1 MKEQYDD
8 IAQAIIKAAYHL
20 GNGDALTNG
29 VGAIEGH
36 AMHSK
41 EGLQEIAAALEGGLQ
56 EIATAT
62 ERGLESI
69 AESIASLDRPTQ
81 DIGYAIRELAEA
93 VQGLKQNE
101 R

>member
-1 MKEQYDD
+1 MKDNV
-8 IAQAIIKAAYHL
+8 IAQAIIDAAQHL
-20 GNGDALTNG
+20 GNGNATTNG
-29 VGAIEGH
+29 MGAIEGH
-36 AMHSK
+36 AMLNK
-41 EGLQEIAAALEGGLQ
+41 EGLQEIAGAL
-56 EIATAT
+56 

>member
-1 MKEQYDD
+1 MKEQYDG

-41 EGLQEIAAALEGGLQ
+41 EGLQEIAAALE
-56 EIATAT
+56 
-62 ERGLESI
+62 RGLESI

>member
-1 MKEQYDD
+1 MKDNA
-8 IAQAIIKAAYHL
+8 IAQAIIDAAQHL
-20 GNGDALTNG
+20 GNGNATTNG
-29 VGAIEGH
+29 MGAIEGH
-36 AMHSK
+36 AMLNK
-41 EGLQEIAAALEGGLQ
+41 EGLQEIAGAL
-56 EIATAT
+56 

>member
-41 EGLQEIAAALEGGLQ
+41 EGLQEIAAALE
-56 EIATAT
+56 
-62 ERGLESI
+62 RGLESI

-101 R
+101 

>member
-1 MKEQYDD
+1 MKDNA
-8 IAQAIIKAAYHL
+8 IAQAIIDAAQHL
-20 GNGDALTNG
+20 GNGNATTNG
-29 VGAIEGH
+29 MGAIEGH
-36 AMHSK
+36 AMLNK
-41 EGLQEIAAALEGGLQ
+41 EGLQEIAGALERGLE

-69 AESIASLDRPTQ
+69 AHSIASLDRPTQ

>member
-41 EGLQEIAAALEGGLQ
+41 EGLQEIAAALE
-56 EIATAT
+56 
-62 ERGLESI
+62 RGLESI

>member
-41 EGLQEIAAALEGGLQ
+41 EGLQEIAAALE
-56 EIATAT
+56 
-62 ERGLESI
+62 RGLESI
-69 AESIASLDRPTQ
+69 AESIAFLDRPTQ

-101 R
+101 

>member
-1 MKEQYDD
+1 MKDNA
-8 IAQAIIKAAYHL
+8 IAQAIIDAAQHL
-20 GNGDALTNG
+20 GNGNATTNG

-36 AMHSK
+36 AMLNK
-41 EGLQEIAAALEGGLQ
+41 EGLQEIAGAL
-56 EIATAT
+56 

-101 R
+101 

>member
-1 MKEQYDD
+1 MKDNA
-8 IAQAIIKAAYHL
+8 IAQAIIDAAQHL
-20 GNGDALTNG
+20 GNGNATTNG
-29 VGAIEGH
+29 MGAIEGH
-36 AMHSK
+36 AMLNK
-41 EGLQEIAAALEGGLQ
+41 EGLQEIAGAL
-56 EIATAT
+56 

-101 R
+101 